1 MDCINGEYDDKDE
14 EKLEEMV
21 QIIKDY
27 TNLYNTVNDL
37 RKVKPDRNEEDHRL
51 KLKKLFENIIDIEIE
66 VGPTKEEDRIIEKD
80 ERPDWTSIG
89 FQGLDP
95 ITDFRGGGLL
105 SLEQLCFFTTQ
116 NREIIDKINERANHP
131 TTGYGLAITGIN
143 ITVMLVDALQSGMLK
158 NYFYQN
164 KIEIEQFHQI
174 FSKAFLLFDHYW
186 VEENPEDIMKFSQI
200 FDLFKAKLLDNLKSG
215 IISNL

>member
-1 MDCINGEYDDKDE
+1 
-14 EKLEEMV
+14 MV
-21 QIIKDY
+21 QTIKDY
-27 TNLYNTVNDL
+27 TNLYNRVNNL
-37 RKVKPDRNEEDHRL
+37 RKIKPDRNEEDHRL
-51 KLKKLFENIIDIEIE
+51 KLKKLFENIIDIEIQ
-66 VGPTKEEDRIIEKD
+66 VDQTKEEDRITDKD

-89 FQGLDP
+89 FQGLDT

-131 TTGYGLAITGIN
+131 TTVSTYPFCSHIHFIIQGYGLAITGIN
-143 ITVMLVDALQSGMLK
+143 ITVMLVDALQSGQLK
-158 NYFYQN
+158 NYFYEN
-164 KIEIEQFHQI
+164 KIEIEQFHKI